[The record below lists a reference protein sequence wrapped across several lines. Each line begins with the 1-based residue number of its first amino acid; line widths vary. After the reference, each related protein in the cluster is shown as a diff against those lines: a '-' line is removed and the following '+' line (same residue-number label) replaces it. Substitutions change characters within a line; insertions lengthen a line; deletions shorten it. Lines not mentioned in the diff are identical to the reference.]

1 MTNLK
6 GISFFIILLFQ
17 SVTDLAES
25 KVKYNSLGD
34 RGQSQSHQIPVRP
47 SEVPVRTSARG
58 MREPVSRMLMI
69 LQIFVFPRPDSAPM
83 VSISTQRKLRPD
95 R

>member
-1 MTNLK
+1 MINLK

-34 RGQSQSHQIPVRP
+34 RGQSQSP
-47 SEVPVRTSARG
+47 
-58 MREPVSRMLMI
+58 
-69 LQIFVFPRPDSAPM
+69 PD
-83 VSISTQRKLRPD
+83 TGQTK
-95 R
+95 